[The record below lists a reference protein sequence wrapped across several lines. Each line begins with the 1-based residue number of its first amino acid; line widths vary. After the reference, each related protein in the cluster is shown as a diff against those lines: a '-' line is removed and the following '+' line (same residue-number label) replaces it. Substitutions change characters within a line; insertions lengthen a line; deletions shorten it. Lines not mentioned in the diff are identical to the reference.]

1 MPNKGASLYCSRF
14 KRESLDGKRDVSSIR
29 MMTMVFSTALCI
41 GYLIEGDDDDDDEGG
56 GLSIVAMKQGRKQ
69 AR

>member
-1 MPNKGASLYCSRF
+1 
-14 KRESLDGKRDVSSIR
+14 
-29 MMTMVFSTALCI
+29 MVFSTALCI